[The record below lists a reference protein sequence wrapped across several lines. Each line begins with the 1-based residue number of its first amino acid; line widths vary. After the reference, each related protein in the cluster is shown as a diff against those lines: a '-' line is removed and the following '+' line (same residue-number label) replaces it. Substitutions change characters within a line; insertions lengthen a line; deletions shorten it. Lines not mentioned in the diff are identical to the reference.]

1 MPKKK
6 PTNPFYILLVIAG
19 SAFAITAMA
28 FGVMT
33 VRDLQASRNADYF
46 PVAIDPLTKVAESDS
61 FNELVD
67 RYGIKI
73 MIGELVLLAIGTFG
87 AIGYDQH
94 LDRNELK
101 SESQNANTEGE
112 SP

>member
-6 PTNPFYILLVIAG
+6 PTNPFYILLVISGA
-19 SAFAITAMA
+19 AFAITAMA

-33 VRDLQASRNADYF
+33 VRDLQASRNADYG
-46 PVAIDPLTKVAESDS
+46 PVVVDPLTSIAENDN
-61 FNELVD
+61 FNALVD
-67 RYGIKI
+67 RYGTKI

-101 SESQNANTEGE
+101 SNSQNANAEDE
-112 SP
+112 LS